1 MTSGAENS
9 CTECAAKHNAARARE
24 NAGYVDG
31 TQLAKIKDMTPS
43 AANTSGCRGI
53 YFDRFKGLWEAI
65 IIFQRKRYR
74 LGYFKN
80 YDDAVAARKKA
91 ENIVFGEFLEHCEEQ
106 KCN

>member
-1 MTSGAENS
+1 MPPSITPPL
-9 CTECAAKHNAARARE
+9 RARE

-43 AANTSGCRGI
+43 AANTSGFRGV
-53 YFDRFKGLWEAI
+53 YFDRFKGLWEAL
-65 IIFQRKRYR
+65 IIFQRKRHR

-80 YDDAVAARKKA
+80 YDDAAAARKKA